1 MDKKYFKS
9 IKKIVNMVSKF
20 CVDSKRDLSDY
31 EIKDYIYKRVK
42 EEIEESL
49 NLKQKQKIVEIIYNS
64 INGLGPLQPLI
75 EDEKIT
81 EIMINSTDEIFI
93 EKGNEIKE
101 IENFFYSEDELLEII
116 QKIVSK
122 INRVVNESN
131 PIVNARLENG
141 SRVNVVLPPIALK
154 GPTVTIRKFPEKAM
168 TINRLIEYKTLNKKV
183 AKFLEKL
190 VISKFNIFISG
201 GTSSG
206 KTSLLN
212 ALSNFIPKDERIITI
227 EDLAELRLV
236 NIKNLVKLETRN
248 KNLEGSGLITIR
260 DLIKTS
266 LRMRPDRII
275 VGEVRGKEA
284 LEMLQAMNTGH
295 DGSLSTGHANSVKD
309 MLTRLET
316 MVLSAEKMPLLSIK
330 KQIAS
335 AIDIFIHLSKLR
347 DGSRK
352 VIEIS
357 EVDKVVNGE
366 IQLNT
371 IYKFIEDKNSLK
383 NKVCGEL
390 KLINSKLKSTQK
402 LTNSKMNLDLGEK
415 NDF

>member
-20 CVDSKRDLSDY
+20 CVESKRDLSDY
-31 EIKDYIYKRVK
+31 EIKDYIYKKVK
-42 EEIEESL
+42 EEIEGSL

-75 EDEKIT
+75 EDENIT

-93 EKGNEIKE
+93 EKGNKIKK

-190 VISKFNIFISG
+190 VKSKFNIFISG

-335 AIDIFIHLSKLR
+335 AIDIIIHLSKLR

-352 VIEIS
+352 IMEIS
-357 EVDKVVNGE
+357 EIDKVINGE
-366 IQLNT
+366 IQLNP
-371 IYKFIEDKNSLK
+371 IYKFIEDENSLK
-383 NKVCGEL
+383 DKVYGEL
-390 KLINSKLKSTQK
+390 KLINSKLKNTQK
-402 LTNSKMNLDLGEK
+402 LKNSKLQLGLGEK